1 MVADIQI
8 CNHYIFI
15 FDQLV
20 VNSQILGNRV
30 CDCGACICHGSVHRA
45 AKVLCAD
52 NDCKAD
58 QGEDEHILSR

>member
-15 FDQLV
+15 FDQLGECG
-20 VNSQILGNRV
+20 QILGNGV
-30 CDCGACICHGSVHRA
+30 CNRGARICHCGVHRA
-45 AKVLCAD
+45 AEVLCAD